1 MEDREEIFGDK
12 LVDMGVD
19 KRLFDDL
26 SDVIEVIGMNGRGC
40 YRLTEKGKQFIN
52 EAERHA
58 IEDLPKERIEWI
70 KRTKMIAETLNG
82 MTDEQIDA
90 MLKKAED
97 DAAKMEDDVNC
108 GRFAAEQTKKI
119 SKMVEEEIVKNGK

>member
-1 MEDREEIFGDK
+1 MEDREDTIFGDR

-19 KRLFDDL
+19 RKLFDDL
-26 SDVIEVIGMNGRGC
+26 SDVIETNGRSG
-40 YRLTEKGKQFIN
+40 YSLTEKGKQFIK

-58 IEDLPKERIEWI
+58 VEDLPKERIEWI
-70 KRTKMIAETLNG
+70 KRTKMVADTLYG

-119 SKMVEEEIVKNGK
+119 SKMVEEELAKNGK